1 MTIKY
6 DFNENNKKATERSE
20 TTYKPQT
27 PVKNTVDNSSS
38 IMYNKDRK
46 NTAVNTPVTDFAKQ
60 WEDKHK
66 DAFKYAGDSTK
77 KSIDAGLK
85 EAPDYM
91 RDADEGTSFEN
102 VLTASVKRH
111 LAQDSNND
119 KLHQSALMEMIGH
132 LSRENKELY
141 LKHIQPLQKYID
153 AKDEFD
159 IRRLYKDCR
168 IFRL

>member
-1 MTIKY
+1 MDNYIQ
-6 DFNENNKKATERSE
+6 NRI
-20 TTYKPQT
+20 TYQ
-27 PVKNTVDNSSS
+27 NAVDNSSS
-38 IMYNKDRK
+38 VRYNKDKK
-46 NTAVNTPVTDFAKQ
+46 NTGTITPSTNFESQ
-60 WEDKHK
+60 WKEKNQGL
-66 DAFKYAGDSTK
+66 FKYAGDSTK
-77 KSIDAGLK
+77 KSIDAGLN

-91 RDADEGTSFEN
+91 QDADKGTSFEN
-102 VLTASVKRH
+102 VQTASVKRH
-111 LAQDSNND
+111 LAKDSNND